1 VEFAGVPELLSEDY
15 FSEGVLFLG
24 QLYLNPKGNA
34 MAQGNALDQ
43 HQHPPVATTD
53 VTGVDELT
61 STLQNNLNI
70 TDTKHGQIESAE
82 DEAIKKKLAL
92 VQQTIDGFYFRQ
104 LLPGRDICLSPK
116 DKAETMIFTSAEQ
129 LQNLVYLIG
138 DAKTRECVVVDA
150 CWDVKGIRAIVA
162 KDNMKLVGA
171 IVTHYHFDHV
181 GGTPPP
187 PFDSLG
193 ITVPGV
199 YELAMEDKVQ
209 VYINKEDADHVKRK
223 NKIPDGSMVLV
234 EDSTVLNVGSI
245 ELHFIHT
252 PGHTAG
258 SQCIYIP
265 RGDEG
270 VLLAGDTLFAGS
282 CGRLD
287 FPDCDP
293 KAMFH
298 SLQKKLATLPES
310 TKVYSGHN
318 YGDPCTSIAAEK
330 KRGQLKPV
338 NESHWL
344 KYHHEF

>member
-1 VEFAGVPELLSEDY
+1 
-15 FSEGVLFLG
+15 
-24 QLYLNPKGNA
+24 
-34 MAQGNALDQ
+34 
-43 HQHPPVATTD
+43 
-53 VTGVDELT
+53 
-61 STLQNNLNI
+61 
-70 TDTKHGQIESAE
+70 
-82 DEAIKKKLAL
+82 
-92 VQQTIDGFYFRQ
+92 
-104 LLPGRDICLSPK
+104 
-116 DKAETMIFTSAEQ
+116 
-129 LQNLVYLIG
+129 
-138 DAKTRECVVVDA
+138 VVVDA
-150 CWDVKGIRAIVA
+150 CWDVKVIGWTYLVLLNLLLLVWRNILFKFHATSDYCIGFGEIPDGFHVVLMFRYGCGSVQGIRAIVA